1 MNMIRILYKDP
12 LCCSMN
18 YGFTSEWWSP
28 QRAIRQGCGVSPLL
42 YDITVEVLLCY
53 LHDESKINFQGLT
66 LCQIKHKL
74 AAFADN
80 LHLYI
85 NIESDSLEEITTA
98 FDNFERCTGLKV
110 SYDKSSLY
118 RMFVED
124 GNAQMYTTKLI
135 KWDHPPFRML
145 GVNIDFDAKQMS
157 IDYFNCV
164 LEKVRNTCK
173 LWSNR
178 NLSLIGKIKI
188 VNNLMTSQY
197 VYQMISLNL
206 ISDEHVKEF
215 NQTIN
220 NYLWKNRKPK
230 IPLKV
235 LQLPVTDGGLGL
247 IDIRKKDIA
256 MKVQW
261 VKCMIKED
269 NIKDLALELL
279 PGIGSDI
286 WKCNL
291 NQKDTDDMIH
301 MESFWKQVLKC
312 WTKVNYK
319 KQMIDAEDCMSQFL
333 WYNSH
338 IRKNNKPFWYKNA
351 MEKGCNYIYQLLDE
365 HGEFISF
372 ERFQM
377 RFGNDMLS
385 FMQYYS
391 LISAIPRDW
400 HTQIRNNNYILV
412 QPVQSLFDKLVKGD
426 YGTKLI
432 YLDLN
437 TSKKELSKMNEKWN
451 RKLKTNIE
459 YNDFVKIV
467 RCIPEISQEVCL
479 QSF

>member
-1 MNMIRILYKDP
+1 M
-12 LCCSMN
+12 
-18 YGFTSEWWSP
+18 
-28 QRAIRQGCGVSPLL
+28 
-42 YDITVEVLLCY
+42 LLCY

-66 LCQIKHKL
+66 LRQIKHKL
-74 AAFADN
+74 AAFADD
-80 LHLYI
+80 LHLYN

-98 FDNFERCTGLKV
+98 FDNFKRCTGLKV

-118 RMFVED
+118 RMSVED

-145 GVNIDFDAKQMS
+145 GVNFDFDAKQMS
-157 IDYFNCV
+157 IDNFNCV

-197 VYQMISLNL
+197 IYQMISLNL

-261 VKCMIKED
+261 VKRMIKED

-279 PGIGSDI
+279 PCIGSDI

-291 NQKDTDDMIH
+291 NEKDADDVIH
-301 MESFWKQVLKC
+301 TESIWKQVLKC
-312 WTKVNYK
+312 WTKLNYK
-319 KQMIDAEDCMSQFL
+319 KQMINAEDCMSQFL

-338 IRKNNKPFWYKNA
+338 IRKNNKPFW
-351 MEKGCNYIYQLLDE
+351 
-365 HGEFISF
+365 
-372 ERFQM
+372 
-377 RFGNDMLS
+377 
-385 FMQYYS
+385 
-391 LISAIPRDW
+391 
-400 HTQIRNNNYILV
+400 
-412 QPVQSLFDKLVKGD
+412 
-426 YGTKLI
+426 
-432 YLDLN
+432 
-437 TSKKELSKMNEKWN
+437 
-451 RKLKTNIE
+451 
-459 YNDFVKIV
+459 
-467 RCIPEISQEVCL
+467 
-479 QSF
+479 

>member
-1 MNMIRILYKDP
+1 M
-12 LCCSMN
+12 
-18 YGFTSEWWSP
+18 
-28 QRAIRQGCGVSPLL
+28 
-42 YDITVEVLLCY
+42 
-53 LHDESKINFQGLT
+53 
-66 LCQIKHKL
+66 
-74 AAFADN
+74 AAFADD

-85 NIESDSLEEITTA
+85 NIESGSLEEITTA

-118 RMFVED
+118 RMSVED
-124 GNAQMYTTKLI
+124 GNAQMYITKLI
-135 KWDHPPFRML
+135 KWDRPPFRML
-145 GVNIDFDAKQMS
+145 GVNIDFDAK
-157 IDYFNCV
+157 
-164 LEKVRNTCK
+164 KVCNTCK

-197 VYQMISLNL
+197 IYQMISLNL

-261 VKCMIKED
+261 VKHMIKED
-269 NIKDLALELL
+269 NIKELALELL

-291 NQKDTDDMIH
+291 NDKDADNMIH
-301 MESFWKQVLKC
+301 TELFWKQVLKC

-333 WYNSH
+333 
-338 IRKNNKPFWYKNA
+338 
-351 MEKGCNYIYQLLDE
+351 
-365 HGEFISF
+365 
-372 ERFQM
+372 
-377 RFGNDMLS
+377 
-385 FMQYYS
+385 
-391 LISAIPRDW
+391 
-400 HTQIRNNNYILV
+400 
-412 QPVQSLFDKLVKGD
+412 
-426 YGTKLI
+426 
-432 YLDLN
+432 
-437 TSKKELSKMNEKWN
+437 
-451 RKLKTNIE
+451 
-459 YNDFVKIV
+459 
-467 RCIPEISQEVCL
+467 
-479 QSF
+479 

>member
-1 MNMIRILYKDP
+1 MSPLKSVIKKIVHKDQTGFIKDRFIANNIRRTLDIIQITQQKKIQGAILSINFDKCYDRIKWFGIKKALTYFNFGDNFMNMIHILYKDP

-28 QRAIRQGCGVSPLL
+28 QQAIRQGCSVSPLL

-66 LCQIKHKL
+66 LHQIKHKL
-74 AAFADN
+74 AAFADD

-118 RMFVED
+118 RMSVED

-135 KWDHPPFRML
+135 KWDCPPFRML

-157 IDYFNCV
+157 IDNFNCV
-164 LEKVRNTCK
+164 LEKVCNTCK
-173 LWSNR
+173 LCSNR

-247 IDIRKKDIA
+247 IDICKKDIA

-269 NIKDLALELL
+269 NIKDLASELL

-291 NQKDTDDMIH
+291 NEKDADDMIH
-301 MESFWKQVLKC
+301 MESFWKTSIK
-312 WTKVNYK
+312 
-319 KQMIDAEDCMSQFL
+319 M
-333 WYNSH
+333 
-338 IRKNNKPFWYKNA
+338 
-351 MEKGCNYIYQLLDE
+351 LD
-365 HGEFISF
+365 
-372 ERFQM
+372 
-377 RFGNDMLS
+377 
-385 FMQYYS
+385 
-391 LISAIPRDW
+391 
-400 HTQIRNNNYILV
+400 
-412 QPVQSLFDKLVKGD
+412 
-426 YGTKLI
+426 
-432 YLDLN
+432 
-437 TSKKELSKMNEKWN
+437 
-451 RKLKTNIE
+451 
-459 YNDFVKIV
+459 
-467 RCIPEISQEVCL
+467 
-479 QSF
+479 